1 MDAKPQVIKV
11 SSKRQI
17 TIPAKLYQAL
27 GFGEHAWCVVVGNGL
42 YLCPADDTAQ
52 EPSLDVE
59 AIEREVGAPMREAVY
74 KAERASDGD
83 SDQDTEAVRAD
94 RVQEENATVQDSDE
108 GWQVDESAVRKLRPA
123 KRGSA
128 DRPLLGIESEPAIR
142 DDEQVRALVSMV
154 QDAAG
159 EYPAIKKVYLFGDFA
174 RGAYTDES
182 AIDLR
187 LELGPF
193 ASFGLHDLLV
203 FSGAL
208 EEPTGRRVNVISAEV
223 ITNQELAAAVERDKV
238 LIYEQ

>member
-1 MDAKPQVIKV
+1 
-11 SSKRQI
+11 
-17 TIPAKLYQAL
+17 
-27 GFGEHAWCVVVGNGL
+27 
-42 YLCPADDTAQ
+42 
-52 EPSLDVE
+52 
-59 AIEREVGAPMREAVY
+59 
-74 KAERASDGD
+74 
-83 SDQDTEAVRAD
+83 
-94 RVQEENATVQDSDE
+94 
-108 GWQVDESAVRKLRPA
+108 
-123 KRGSA
+123 
-128 DRPLLGIESEPAIR
+128 
-142 DDEQVRALVSMV
+142 MV
-154 QDAAG
+154 QDAAE

>member
-59 AIEREVGAPMREAVY
+59 AIEREAGAPLREAVH

-83 SDQDTEAVRAD
+83 SVQGAEAVLAD
-94 RVQEENATVQDSDE
+94 QAQEESANVQDSDE
-108 GWQVDESAVRKLRPA
+108 GWQVDESAVRKL
-123 KRGSA
+123 
-128 DRPLLGIESEPAIR
+128 RPLLGIESEPAIR

-154 QDAAG
+154 QDAAE